1 MIPVF
6 NWFERAW
13 SVLPG
18 AVGQLGVYR
27 IAVLAR
33 KK

>member
-13 SVLPG
+13 SILPG
-18 AVGQLGVYR
+18 VGQLGVYR
-27 IAVLAR
+27 ITVLAR

>member
-6 NWFERAW
+6 NWFEEAW
-13 SVLPG
+13 SFLPG
-18 AVGQLGVYR
+18 VGELGIYR

>member
-6 NWFERAW
+6 NWFEKAW
-13 SVLPG
+13 SFVPG
-18 AVGQLGVYR
+18 LGQLGVYR